1 MLGRMLNGCHLSG
14 VMNRQRPID
23 AGVPRGFSRG
33 ARVPHGSSRG
43 ERARGR
49 VSWLSLGLG
58 ALLLFGCRGS
68 SDVPP
73 TAEEPDEV
81 IRTDL
86 EPDELPPVFEF
97 PDEVRVR
104 NEELNAFIDEFKRIC
119 EEGRYRDYRLA
130 VSRMVEPFEKRR
142 FDNIWHAI
150 QAVRVRLIKRLPAS
164 LELPEPA
171 YAILIFADLR
181 DTYPTDKPRRIFT
194 VLAFQ
199 EEGQWVVAPAPM
211 NVNRAMRVAA
221 GLSAEEDD
229 PFAELEEGTPSD
241 EPPSPPASQPAD
253 TSSA

>member
-1 MLGRMLNGCHLSG
+1 MLGGMLERRRQCGLA
-14 VMNRQRPID
+14 NRYRSIYG
-23 AGVPRGFSRG
+23 GVPTGYSRG
-33 ARVPHGSSRG
+33 G
-43 ERARGR
+43 RATGLRGR
-49 VSWLSLGLG
+49 VLRLSLGLG
-58 ALLLFGCRGS
+58 AFLFFGCRGA
-68 SDVPP
+68 SDLPP
-73 TAEEPDEV
+73 AAEEADEV
-81 IRTDL
+81 MRTDL
-86 EPDELPPVFEF
+86 EPDELPPVFVF

-142 FDNIWHAI
+142 FENIWHAV

-194 VLAFQ
+194 VLAFE

-211 NVNRAMRVAA
+211 NVNRAMRLAA

-229 PFAELEEGTPSD
+229 PFAEIDEGAPPDESPSA
-241 EPPSPPASQPAD
+241 PATQP
-253 TSSA
+253 TGPSSA